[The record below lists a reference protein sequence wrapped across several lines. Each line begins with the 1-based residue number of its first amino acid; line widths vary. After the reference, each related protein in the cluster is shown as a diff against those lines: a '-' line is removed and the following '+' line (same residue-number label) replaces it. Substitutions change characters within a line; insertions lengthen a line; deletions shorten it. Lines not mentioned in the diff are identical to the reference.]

1 MPIVICLGDMMK
13 ERGVS
18 LGELAE
24 RVGRTDVNL
33 SRIKTGKILA
43 IRFSTLAPIC
53 EVLKCQPGDIM
64 KYVSDEEYARL
75 QKDRASEEGR
85 IYEEGPPP
93 LTIQWAA
100 ALEQL
105 FSPAQDHSDVSL
117 EGSCQFSDDHSS

>member
-1 MPIVICLGDMMK
+1 MPIVICLGDVMK
-13 ERGVS
+13 ERGMS

-53 EVLKCQPGDIM
+53 EVLECQPGDIM
-64 KYVSDEEYARL
+64 KYVSDEEYAML
-75 QKDRASEEGR
+75 QEDHGDEEGH
-85 IYEEGPPP
+85 YTKEPPP
-93 LTIQWAA
+93 LTIQGTAA
-100 ALEQL
+100 IERLLSAR
-105 FSPAQDHSDVSL
+105 DHFDVSL